1 MQATPRAT
9 KARRS
14 HAGEFN
20 TSFRS
25 KEDALALIRTGC
37 STCRAR
43 KVKCGERPGI
53 CANCE
58 RLELHCAG
66 PNDHSERAKQASLQD
81 SNDGTTVRDGSESRS
96 KRKRTY
102 RSCTECRSSKNRCS
116 GDKPSC
122 SRCHQ
127 KRLQCVAADHNEN
140 ALICII
146 CALGAQLYAVEYS
159 NKNEGFSH
167 KEILLAGDQWAKAA
181 RKITLVNLGDISVEN
196 LMAAVLLHD
205 HELRMGNYAN
215 AFMLS
220 GLTARMAQALQINL
234 EYSTDVLCRDTR
246 VAPSPGDRES
256 RRRLAWSCYILD
268 TLVGSG
274 VDQLTLFD
282 ERDIKIQLPCDE
294 RSFLLQL
301 PCITQTL
308 EEGEVLRFLPP
319 ESVPPNT
326 AENLGM
332 MAHFI
337 RHMKIRRKMLRYIK
351 HLSTA
356 KNPWLPDSE
365 FVMLDTECR
374 SWHETLPDTLKF
386 TPASIYIRKETN
398 QVGALCLL
406 HLAYQNTMC
415 DLYRI
420 AAPALYKLRGAFE
433 FPPEQHGFLSRLQSV
448 LYEHGKSVSLITAE
462 AMRHGPNTLADS
474 WIPSIIY
481 DASRIMLYH
490 ITQLIDPARD
500 SNKTTILE
508 TVPLLKSNIEALKMM
523 RSLCAIA
530 NPLVS
535 TSIAGSEVADW

>member
-1 MQATPRAT
+1 
-9 KARRS
+9 
-14 HAGEFN
+14 
-20 TSFRS
+20 
-25 KEDALALIRTGC
+25 
-37 STCRAR
+37 
-43 KVKCGERPGI
+43 
-53 CANCE
+53 
-58 RLELHCAG
+58 
-66 PNDHSERAKQASLQD
+66 
-81 SNDGTTVRDGSESRS
+81 
-96 KRKRTY
+96 
-102 RSCTECRSSKNRCS
+102 
-116 GDKPSC
+116 
-122 SRCHQ
+122 
-127 KRLQCVAADHNEN
+127 
-140 ALICII
+140 
-146 CALGAQLYAVEYS
+146 
-159 NKNEGFSH
+159 
-167 KEILLAGDQWAKAA
+167 
-181 RKITLVNLGDISVEN
+181 
-196 LMAAVLLHD
+196 
-205 HELRMGNYAN
+205 
-215 AFMLS
+215 
-220 GLTARMAQALQINL
+220 
-234 EYSTDVLCRDTR
+234 
-246 VAPSPGDRES
+246 
-256 RRRLAWSCYILD
+256 
-268 TLVGSG
+268 
-274 VDQLTLFD
+274 
-282 ERDIKIQLPCDE
+282 
-294 RSFLLQL
+294 
-301 PCITQTL
+301 
-308 EEGEVLRFLPP
+308 
-319 ESVPPNT
+319 
-326 AENLGM
+326 
-332 MAHFI
+332 
-337 RHMKIRRKMLRYIK
+337 MLRYIK

-530 NPLVS
+530 NPLYSAAEVMLEKAGLGSDFVPSSIVPYEPYPPDHDDSERSSVPGTPAQSAPDYVLNPLSIYRMARKAIPEKHEPEKIASPAQQNQNHNNPS
-535 TSIAGSEVADW
+535 TQLLIGRTREEPWLHNAYDPSAAEQAAFDELQMFLTSDPGWQWQPAETAISSMNDGALPPWMPMYR